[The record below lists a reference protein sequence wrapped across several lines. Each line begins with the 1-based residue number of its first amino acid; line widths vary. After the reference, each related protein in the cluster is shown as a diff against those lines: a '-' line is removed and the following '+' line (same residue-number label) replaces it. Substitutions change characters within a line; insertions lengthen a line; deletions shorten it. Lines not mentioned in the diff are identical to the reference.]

1 MLTIRSEFKFQKL
14 MAKFPLMTNIITQ
27 IEIRGRLR
35 RHAYKDRSAVGERRD
50 RSLFQE
56 SQASASCCRSTRVAD
71 VKKKN
76 KSQQSCIVLCCIWQ
90 VPLYRAARQWMRSL
104 LRETAGEPGLRL
116 FFFFRYCTGQRF
128 IAALSHTA
136 SSSHLLHIIM
146 SLFHHTHAASMN
158 MLTWRCRRR
167 AH

>member
-56 SQASASCCRSTRVAD
+56 SQASASCCKSTRVAD

-76 KSQQSCIVLCCIWQ
+76 KSQQSCIVLCCNWQ

-116 FFFFRYCTGQRF
+116 LIPPAPHNYVAFP
-128 IAALSHTA
+128 SHVPMQ
-136 SSSHLLHIIM
+136 HP
-146 SLFHHTHAASMN
+146 
-158 MLTWRCRRR
+158 
-167 AH
+167 